1 MMKLKWL
8 YFFIIVFLASLVG
21 CYFFLDKKFK
31 DSNTRNYEVKM
42 QEFLSENYDG
52 KIYQLTK
59 GVTENQIVM
68 TIILNDGTNRV
79 YDICFG
85 NIDLKENYKIKKIKN
100 DKYLYINGNPIDL
113 YKYICTPNN

>member
-8 YFFIIVFLASLVG
+8 YFFTIVFLASLVE

-79 YDICFG
+79 YDI
-85 NIDLKENYKIKKIKN
+85 
-100 DKYLYINGNPIDL
+100 
-113 YKYICTPNN
+113 